1 MFPGGLTDVLPI
13 VLLALAVGCGVPA
26 LIYLAFHGTLW
37 EGKERVSEQSEEK
50 PEKSEVQPSLLA
62 GRKDFVRLP
71 ALTEGYVYIS
81 KDILEMLVEEALHKQ
96 AKPTEKQVKP
106 SGQEKPP
113 LIRRVGD

>member
-1 MFPGGLTDVLPI
+1 MLPI

-26 LIYLAFHGTLW
+26 LIYLAFHGTLR
-37 EGKERVSEQSEEK
+37 EGKERVSEQSVEK
-50 PEKSEVQPSLLA
+50 AEKEEKSEVQPSLLA

-81 KDILEMLVEEALHKQ
+81 KDILEMLVEEDLHKQ
-96 AKPTEKQVKP
+96 AKPTEKRVKP

>member
-1 MFPGGLTDVLPI
+1 VLPI

-37 EGKERVSEQSEEK
+37 EGKERVSEQSVEK
-50 PEKSEVQPSLLA
+50 AEKEEKSEVPPSLLA

-81 KDILEMLVEEALHKQ
+81 KDILEMLVEEASQKQ

>member
-26 LIYLAFHGTLW
+26 LIYLAFHGTLR

-50 PEKSEVQPSLLA
+50 PGKSEVPPSLFA

-81 KDILEMLVEEALHKQ
+81 KDILEMLVEEVSQKQ